1 MDTHLRITETEK
13 MENNLSLSS
22 ELKKGQ
28 NSNYLFLNCAVA
40 SGILFH
46 GQYSVGQSVFQT
58 IKFLF
63 LTDKFDKLYPHMMII
78 NIA

>member
-22 ELKKGQ
+22 ELKKRTE
-28 NSNYLFLNCAVA
+28 LKLLILNCAVA

-46 GQYSVGQSVFQT
+46 GQYSVGQSVFPDYQ
-58 IKFLF
+58 IFVL
-63 LTDKFDKLYPHMMII
+63 DG
-78 NIA
+78 

>member
-46 GQYSVGQSVFQT
+46 GQYSVGQSVFSDYQ
-58 IKFLF
+58 IFVL
-63 LTDKFDKLYPHMMII
+63 DG
-78 NIA
+78 